1 MNFLSNFF
9 IPTPFFVWYDV
20 RMTNE
25 QILSLMGQRL
35 VFLLMKF
42 SGEPQE
48 LNRTISKAISDYM
61 QPDFSFEKLSAFF
74 DACDAYELQA
84 MCMKQGLGLNDKTDT
99 AMEILSQAKLNLEDV
114 IPQ

>member
-1 MNFLSNFF
+1 M
-9 IPTPFFVWYDV
+9 WYDV
-20 RMTNE
+20 RMINE

-74 DACDAYELQA
+74 DACDEYELQA

>member
-1 MNFLSNFF
+1 M
-9 IPTPFFVWYDV
+9 WYDV

-48 LNRTISKAISDYM
+48 LNRTITKAISDYM

-74 DACDAYELQA
+74 DACDVYELQA